1 MKFRIVLKN
10 KVMETSVKQRI
21 IKFIKYK
28 NLTQREFERICLL
41 GNGYITNIRKSFG
54 AEKLQNITLQFPEL
68 NREWLLYGEGEMI
81 KSEVVSE
88 ENNVE
93 DAVIVPFIDRSSAR
107 ERNLSV
113 RKILNTDQSL
123 KQIQVDELFDP
134 VDFYKKMHDDSMS
147 ETIQQGDYLFIK
159 LLPRD
164 ANLVNGSIYMID
176 SKSYGILIRK
186 VFVLDADTF
195 DLIPINE
202 TYGKITIKRDDII
215 DFGAVVHLLRS
226 SFHVPNGTIQSIASE
241 STKQVSSLI
250 DEICKQNEHSRKIEE
265 RMMNYFTKK

>member
-1 MKFRIVLKN
+1 M
-10 KVMETSVKQRI
+10 Q
-21 IKFIKYK
+21 
-28 NLTQREFERICLL
+28 LTINERIKKFCEYKRIAVSTFEKKSDLS
-41 GNGYITNIRKSFG
+41 NGYVKSIKKSLG
-54 AEKLQNITLQFPEL
+54 TEKLDNVLNAFPEL
-68 NREWLLYGEGEMI
+68 NREWLLYGEGEML
-81 KSEVVSE
+81 KSEASE
-88 ENNVE
+88 IENNVE

-113 RKILNTDQSL
+113 RKILNTDNSL
-123 KQIQVDELFDP
+123 KQSQVDELFDP

-164 ANLVNGSIYMID
+164 ANLVNGSIYLID
-176 SKSYGILIRK
+176 TKSYGILVRK
-186 VFVLDADTF
+186 VLVVDAETYE
-195 DLIPINE
+195 LIPVNE
-202 TYGKITIKRDDII
+202 TYGKITIKREDII
-215 DFGAVVHLLRS
+215 DFGVVVHLLRS
-226 SFHVPNGTIQSIASE
+226 SFHVPNGTLQTIASE

>member
-68 NREWLLYGEGEMI
+68 NREWLLYGEGEML
-81 KSEVVSE
+81 KSEASE
-88 ENNVE
+88 IENIAE

-164 ANLVNGSIYMID
+164 ANLVNGSIYLID
-176 SKSYGILIRK
+176 TKSYGILVRK
-186 VFVLDADTF
+186 VLVIDAETYE
-195 DLIPINE
+195 LIPINE
-202 TYGKITIKRDDII
+202 TYGRITIKRNDII
-215 DFGAVVHLLRS
+215 DFGVVVHLLRS
-226 SFHVPNGTIQSIASE
+226 SFHVPNGTLQSIASE

-250 DEICKQNEHSRKIEE
+250 EELRDRNKRYDNLIDKIL
-265 RMMNYFTKK
+265 KDK

>member
-1 MKFRIVLKN
+1 MENTIKERVKVFCLYKHIPVSKFESECGLSN
-10 KVMETSVKQRI
+10 A
-21 IKFIKYK
+21 
-28 NLTQREFERICLL
+28 
-41 GNGYITNIRKSFG
+41 YISSMRKSFG
-54 AEKLQNITLQFPEL
+54 TEKLDNVLKAFPEL
-68 NREWLLYGEGEMI
+68 NREWLLYGEGEML

-164 ANLVNGSIYMID
+164 ANLVNGSIYLID
-176 SKSYGILIRK
+176 TKSYGILVRK
-186 VFVLDADTF
+186 VLVVDAETYE
-195 DLIPINE
+195 LVPINE
-202 TYGKITIKRDDII
+202 TYGKITIKREDII
-215 DFGAVVHLLRS
+215 DFGIVVHLLRS

-250 DEICKQNEHSRKIEE
+250 EELRARNKRYDNLIDKIL
-265 RMMNYFTKK
+265 KDK

>member
-1 MKFRIVLKN
+1 M
-10 KVMETSVKQRI
+10 Q
-21 IKFIKYK
+21 
-28 NLTQREFERICLL
+28 LTINERIKKFCEYKRIAVSTFEKKSDLS
-41 GNGYITNIRKSFG
+41 NGYVKSIKKSLG
-54 AEKLQNITLQFPEL
+54 TEKLDNVLNAFPEL
-68 NREWLLYGEGEMI
+68 NREWLLYGEGEML
-81 KSEVVSE
+81 KSEASE
-88 ENNVE
+88 IENNVE

-113 RKILNTDQSL
+113 RKILNTDNSL
-123 KQIQVDELFDP
+123 KQSQVDELFDP

-164 ANLVNGSIYMID
+164 ANLVNGSIYLID
-176 SKSYGILIRK
+176 TKSYGILVRK
-186 VFVLDADTF
+186 VLVVDAETYE
-195 DLIPINE
+195 LIPINE
-202 TYGKITIKRDDII
+202 TYGKITIKIDDII

-226 SFHVPNGTIQSIASE
+226 SFHVPNGTLQTIASE

>member
-1 MKFRIVLKN
+1 
-10 KVMETSVKQRI
+10 ME
-21 IKFIKYK
+21 
-28 NLTQREFERICLL
+28 LTINERIKKFCEYKRIAVSTFEKMSDLS
-41 GNGYITNIRKSFG
+41 NGYVKSIKKSLG
-54 AEKLQNITLQFPEL
+54 TEKLDNVLNAFPEL
-68 NREWLLYGEGEMI
+68 NREWLLYGEGEML

-147 ETIQQGDYLFIK
+147 DTIQQGDYLFIK

-164 ANLVNGSIYMID
+164 ANLVNGSIYLID
-176 SKSYGILIRK
+176 TKSYGILVRK
-186 VFVLDADTF
+186 VLVVDAETYE
-195 DLIPINE
+195 LIPINE

-215 DFGAVVHLLRS
+215 DFGVVVHLLRS
-226 SFHVPNGTIQSIASE
+226 SFHVPNSTIQTIASE

-250 DEICKQNEHSRKIEE
+250 EELRDRNKRYDNLIDKIL
-265 RMMNYFTKK
+265 KDK

>member
-1 MKFRIVLKN
+1 MK
-10 KVMETSVKQRI
+10 TTVKQRL
-21 IKFIKYK
+21 IKFLDYK
-28 NLTQREFERICLL
+28 DISQSKFERLCSLS
-41 GNGYITNIRKSFG
+41 NGYVNNIKSSIG
-54 AEKLQNITLQFPEL
+54 TGKLQNIFSAFPDL
-68 NREWLLYGEGEMI
+68 NIDWLLNGEGEML
-81 KSEVVSE
+81 KSEASE
-88 ENNVE
+88 IENNEE

-113 RKILNTDQSL
+113 RKILNTDNSL
-123 KQIQVDELFDP
+123 KQSQVDELFDP

-147 ETIQQGDYLFIK
+147 DTIQQGDYLFIK

-164 ANLVNGSIYMID
+164 ANLVNGSIYLID
-176 SKSYGILIRK
+176 TKSYGILVRK
-186 VFVLDADTF
+186 VLVVDAETYE
-195 DLIPINE
+195 LIPINE

-215 DFGAVVHLLRS
+215 DFGVVVHLLRS
-226 SFHVPNGTIQSIASE
+226 SFNVPNCTLQTIASE

>member
-1 MKFRIVLKN
+1 
-10 KVMETSVKQRI
+10 ME
-21 IKFIKYK
+21 
-28 NLTQREFERICLL
+28 LTINERIKKFCEYKRIAVSKFEKKSYLS
-41 GNGYITNIRKSFG
+41 NGYVKSIKKSLG
-54 AEKLQNITLQFPEL
+54 SEKLDNILNAFPEL
-68 NREWLLYGEGEMI
+68 NREWLLYGEGEML
-81 KSEVVSE
+81 KSEVLSE

-93 DAVIVPFIDRSSAR
+93 DAVIVPFIDRTSAR

-113 RKILNTDQSL
+113 RKILNTDNSL
-123 KQIQVDELFDP
+123 KQSQVDELFDP

-195 DLIPINE
+195 ELIPINE
-202 TYGKITIKRDDII
+202 TYGKITIKREDII
-215 DFGAVVHLLRS
+215 DFGVVVHLLRS
-226 SFHVPNGTIQSIASE
+226 SFHVPNGTLQSIASE

-250 DEICKQNEHSRKIEE
+250 EELRDRNKRYDNLIDKIL
-265 RMMNYFTKK
+265 KDK

>member
-1 MKFRIVLKN
+1 
-10 KVMETSVKQRI
+10 ME
-21 IKFIKYK
+21 
-28 NLTQREFERICLL
+28 LTINERIKKFCEYKRIAVSTFEKMSYLS
-41 GNGYITNIRKSFG
+41 NGYVKSIKKSLG
-54 AEKLQNITLQFPEL
+54 SKKLDDVLNAFPEL
-68 NREWLLYGEGEMI
+68 NREWLLYGEGEML
-81 KSEVVSE
+81 KSEGVSE

-113 RKILNTDQSL
+113 RKILNTDTSI
-123 KQIQVDELFDP
+123 KQIHIYELFDP

-164 ANLVNGSIYMID
+164 ANIINGTIYMID
-176 SKSYGILIRK
+176 TRSYGILIRK

-195 DLIPINE
+195 ELIPINA

-226 SFHVPNGTIQSIASE
+226 SFCVPDSTLQSIARE
-241 STKQVSSLI
+241 SSKQVTSLI
-250 DEICKQNEHSRKIEE
+250 DELRDRNKRYDNLIDKIL
-265 RMMNYFTKK
+265 KDK

>member
-1 MKFRIVLKN
+1 MK
-10 KVMETSVKQRI
+10 TTVKQRL
-21 IKFIKYK
+21 IKFLDYK
-28 NLTQREFERICLL
+28 NISQSKFERLCSLS
-41 GNGYITNIRKSFG
+41 NGYVNNVKSSIG
-54 AEKLQNITLQFPEL
+54 TGKLQNIFSVFPDL
-68 NREWLLYGEGEMI
+68 NINWLLNGEGEML

-147 ETIQQGDYLFIK
+147 DTIQQGDYLFIK

-164 ANLVNGSIYMID
+164 ANLVNGSIYLID
-176 SKSYGILIRK
+176 TKSYGILVRK
-186 VFVLDADTF
+186 VLVVDAETYE
-195 DLIPINE
+195 LIPINE

-215 DFGAVVHLLRS
+215 DFGVVVHLLRS
-226 SFHVPNGTIQSIASE
+226 SFHVPNGTLQSIASE

-250 DEICKQNEHSRKIEE
+250 EELRDRNKRYDNLIDKIL
-265 RMMNYFTKK
+265 KDK